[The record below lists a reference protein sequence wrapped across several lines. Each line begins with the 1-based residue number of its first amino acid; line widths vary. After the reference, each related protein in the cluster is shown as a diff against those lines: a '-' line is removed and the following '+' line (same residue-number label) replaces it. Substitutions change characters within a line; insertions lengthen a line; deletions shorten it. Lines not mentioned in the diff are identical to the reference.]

1 MQRSRDMKNHSMK
14 ILLLGALSMAAASAG
29 AVDVYL
35 AAKPFTKTL
44 PDLSSVP
51 MWGYVEDPGGT
62 CYLAADD
69 ATRLTCV
76 NSLPDPD
83 VPGPRLTVPVADG
96 LNIMLSN
103 GLTEPTSIMIQ
114 GQLKPTSA
122 GGAGPTWD
130 NNLTGA
136 RTTPTQRV
144 RSFGSEADANG
155 GRESYSWASLRP
167 GTNVLHSGTHPQKQ
181 VYMGLYAAVTQDFG
195 VGEAYE
201 GVLYEDEVVLFY
213 SEIDPDMNTAIDAGT
228 HITSIHY
235 HPRWFLVNGQPYEE
249 GVTLDMFAGSPGE
262 TTTLLRLLSTAGET
276 HVPTLQE
283 LYMTIHAEDGIRYTY
298 QEVDGTT
305 GVETVTAAP
314 RSQYSAMLPPLKTK
328 DAILQLPAGE
338 GRYAVYDGNGYMTNP
353 SDPTDF
359 GVGDTIG
366 GMLRFLAVL
375 VDTDNDG
382 VPDVSDNCINVDN
395 GPAAPDAGGNSQRD
409 TDGDGWG
416 NICDPDLTND
426 GAVNVGDLNLF
437 KAVFP
442 SAAPGVEPFT
452 PSDHADFNG
461 DGAVNVADLNIFK
474 AFFPGVP
481 GPSCIDPPLSGC
493 QSLEY

>member
-1 MQRSRDMKNHSMK
+1 MKG
-14 ILLLGALSMAAASAG
+14 LLLGALSMAAGSAG

-83 VPGPRLTVPVADG
+83 VPGPRLTVPVGDG

-114 GQLKPTSA
+114 GQQKPTSGA
-122 GGAGPTWD
+122 GAGPTWD
-130 NNLTGA
+130 DNLTGA
-136 RTTPTQRV
+136 RTTSTQRV
-144 RSFGSEADANG
+144 RSFGSEAAANG
-155 GRESYSWASLRP
+155 GRESYGWTSLRP

-201 GVLYEDEVVLFY
+201 GVFYEDEVMLFY
-213 SEIDPDMNTAIDAGT
+213 SEIDPAMNAAIDAGSHT
-228 HITSIHY
+228 TSIHY
-235 HPRWFLVNGQPYEE
+235 HPQWFLVNGQPYEE
-249 GVTLDMFAGSPGE
+249 GATLDMFAGSPGE

-276 HVPTLQE
+276 HVPTLQG
-283 LYMTIHAEDGIRYTY
+283 LYMTIHAEDGMPYTY
-298 QEVDGTT
+298 QEVDGL
-305 GVETVTAAP
+305 GLETVTAAP

-338 GRYAVYDGNGYMTNP
+338 GRFAVYDGNGYMTNP

-359 GVGDTIG
+359 GVGDTVG
-366 GMLRFLAVL
+366 GMLRFLVVL
-375 VDTDNDG
+375 VDADDDG
-382 VPDVSDNCINVDN
+382 VPDVSDNCTDVSN
-395 GPAAPDAGGNSQRD
+395 GPTTPGILPANIQRD
-409 TDGDGWG
+409 TDGDDYG
-416 NICDPDLTND
+416 NICDPDLTPGTGD
-426 GAVNVGDLNLF
+426 GAVNVGDLTQF
-437 KAVFP
+437 ASVFP
-442 SAAPGVEPFT
+442 SAAPGVEPYT
-452 PSDHADFNG
+452 LSDHADFNG
-461 DGAVNVADLNIFK
+461 DGGVNVGDLTIFSG
-474 AFFPGVP
+474 FFPGVP
-481 GPSCIDPPLSGC
+481 GPSCVTGGC
-493 QSLEY
+493 QALDF